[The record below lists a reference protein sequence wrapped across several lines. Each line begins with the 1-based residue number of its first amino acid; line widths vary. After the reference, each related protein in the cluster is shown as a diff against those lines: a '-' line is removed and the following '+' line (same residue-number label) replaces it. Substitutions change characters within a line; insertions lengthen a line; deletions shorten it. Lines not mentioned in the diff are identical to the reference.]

1 MNKII
6 QKELQYVVKN
16 YKPLPIVF
24 NRGKGIYLYTLEKK
38 KYIDCISG
46 YSSLNQGHVHSDIY
60 KAMKSQAKKLTLTS
74 RALMNDKLGIFSEKI
89 CNLLD
94 YEQLLMMNSGV

>member
-38 KYIDCISG
+38 KI
-46 YSSLNQGHVHSDIY
+46 H
-60 KAMKSQAKKLTLTS
+60 
-74 RALMNDKLGIFSEKI
+74 
-89 CNLLD
+89 
-94 YEQLLMMNSGV
+94 